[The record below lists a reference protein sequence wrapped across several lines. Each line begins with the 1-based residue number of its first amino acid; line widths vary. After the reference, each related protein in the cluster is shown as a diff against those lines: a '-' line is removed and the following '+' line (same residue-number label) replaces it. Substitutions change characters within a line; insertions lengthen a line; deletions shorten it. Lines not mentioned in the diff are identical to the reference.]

1 MSTVIYLSNQQVHIV
16 EGKHGKTVTVNRY
29 ISYPAPQGTIIN
41 GIIMDQEA
49 FGTFLKEKW
58 TENKLSVKDVSLV
71 VNSTKFV
78 GQNMEIPKMQD
89 EKTLDHIKRGFSN
102 IDRSEEKVYGFLRL
116 ESAHKKMQRLYA
128 ESVSPEFITGYL
140 SFFEGI
146 GIKLK
151 GIYSGEGSMIS
162 LVNATAAKNYGTF
175 MLMIADSMTLTT
187 VLYVNKV
194 FTYYN
199 SMRCFH
205 EPGTED
211 YAQDLIR
218 SASQIRQFMQA
229 NQLDSE
235 LEVIMLAGVD
245 DKDLS
250 FYQSHMKDSG
260 VQAKIEIFT
269 DGKNIKGSDSKLAQK
284 YLFATSGLFD
294 SGNGSNYVIRYQSKK
309 VEKKTESNAKYF
321 VIIALAAVLMA
332 GAFVLALMYKKNTE
346 QELENLEDYN
356 NSPTTIMQVTQY
368 DELTSR
374 NSFLVGQ
381 YFSIASINENLDTY
395 PWATSEVRN
404 HIFKLSEGYAKV
416 TITSCNADSGTTDMT
431 VTASKVKIINE
442 FITILMKQEMFHDVT
457 YTGYSYSN
465 EGEYQVNVSC
475 ILEEATGRKVEANE
489 D

>member
-1 MSTVIYLSNQQVHIV
+1 MSIVIYLSNQQVHIV
-16 EGKHGKTVTVNRY
+16 EGKPGKTVTINRY

-41 GIIMDQEA
+41 GIIMDQET
-49 FGTFLKEKW
+49 FGSFLKEKW
-58 TENKLSVKDVSLV
+58 EENKLSVKNVSLV

-102 IDRSEEKVYGFLRL
+102 IDRSEEKVYGFIRL
-116 ESAHKKMQRLYA
+116 EGAHKKMQRLYA
-128 ESVSPEFITGYL
+128 ESVSPDYITDYL
-140 SFFEGI
+140 KFFEGI
-146 GIKLK
+146 GINLK

-162 LVNATAAKNYGTF
+162 LVNATAARNYSTF

-187 VLYVNKV
+187 ILYVNKV

-205 EPGTED
+205 EPGTEG

-235 LEVIMLAGVD
+235 LETIMLAGVD

-250 FYQSHMKDSG
+250 FYQSNMKDSG
-260 VQAKIEIFT
+260 VQTKIEIFT

-294 SGNGSNYVIRYQSKK
+294 GGNGSNYVVRYQSKK
-309 VEKKTESNAKYF
+309 VEKKTESNVKYF
-321 VIIALAAVLMA
+321 VILGVTIVVMTT
-332 GAFVLALMYKKNTE
+332 AFILALMYKKNKE
-346 QELENLEDYN
+346 QEYEDLKEFN
-356 NSPTTIMQVTQY
+356 NSPGTMMQVEEY
-368 DELTSR
+368 DELTNR

-381 YFSIASINENLDTY
+381 YMSIAGINEDLETY
-395 PWATSEVRN
+395 PWATSKFCNKVY
-404 HIFKLSEGYAKV
+404 KLADGYATV

-431 VTASKVKIINE
+431 VTAQNVKLINE
-442 FITILMKQEMFHDVT
+442 FITILMKQDIFHDVT
-457 YTGYSYSN
+457 YTGYSYN
-465 EGEYQVNVSC
+465 DDQYQVNVTC
-475 ILEEATGRKVEANE
+475 TLEEAVGRSEADE
-489 D
+489 S